1 MMKTDIAQITQQ
13 ITFLDTR
20 QLDELSL
27 FIEFLISKQ
36 KKESKKKAK
45 TESKKPMLLADMQPL
60 AIPVSQYIIQRDSL
74 YEDNL

>member
-1 MMKTDIAQITQQ
+1 MIKADIAQITQQ

-36 KKESKKKAK
+36 KKETKKNA
-45 TESKKPMLLADMQPL
+45 LQ
-60 AIPVSQYIIQRDSL
+60 IIDLQGVMFL
-74 YEDNL
+74 